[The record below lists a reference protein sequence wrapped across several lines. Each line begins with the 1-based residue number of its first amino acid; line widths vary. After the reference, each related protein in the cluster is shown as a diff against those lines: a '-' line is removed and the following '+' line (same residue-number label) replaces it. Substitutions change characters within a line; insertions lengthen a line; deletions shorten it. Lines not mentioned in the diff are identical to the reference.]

1 MIIGDPDG
9 TFIKFRQP
17 AEKEPADAEEH
28 VDYLSI
34 NVSDV
39 PCSKR
44 FSEMFGFQSQGAR
57 VGDNTES
64 VDDPLAEALW
74 LGSEV
79 IRITEYMS
87 HRVDVRR

>member
-1 MIIGDPDG
+1 
-9 TFIKFRQP
+9 
-17 AEKEPADAEEH
+17 
-28 VDYLSI
+28 
-34 NVSDV
+34 
-39 PCSKR
+39 
-44 FSEMFGFQSQGAR
+44 